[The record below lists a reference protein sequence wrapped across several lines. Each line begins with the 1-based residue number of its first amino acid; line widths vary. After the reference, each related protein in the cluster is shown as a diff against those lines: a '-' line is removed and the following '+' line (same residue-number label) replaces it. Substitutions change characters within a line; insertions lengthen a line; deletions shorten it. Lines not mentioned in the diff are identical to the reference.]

1 MTPTYSGAPSGIDE
15 DEASSGAGTEPGGFR
30 RNC

>member
-15 DEASSGAGTEPGGFR
+15 DEATICEPDGAYVLHS
-30 RNC
+30 